1 MQLLNKK
8 RRRVTINI
16 TSLIDVVLL
25 LLIFFMVST
34 NFIEQPG
41 MKLDLPDSETASSSA
56 AGNELEVIVQSD
68 GNLFLNGEAITIEEL
83 RIQFEKFAVE
93 SSAQSLFLKADKNVT
108 HGTVVEVMDIA
119 RVTGIQK
126 IIIASTKKAE

>member
-56 AGNELEVIVQSD
+56 RNELEVIIQSD
-68 GNLFLNGEAITIEEL
+68 GSLFLNGEAITIEEL
-83 RIQFEKFAVE
+83 RIRFEKFAVE

-108 HGTVVEVMDIA
+108 HGTVVGVMDIA
-119 RVTGIQK
+119 RLTGIQK

>member
-56 AGNELEVIVQSD
+56 GNDLEVIVQSD
-68 GNLFLNGEAITIEEL
+68 GDIFLNGNAITIEEL
-83 RIQFEKFAVE
+83 RLQFKQIAVE
-93 SSAQSLFLKADKNVT
+93 SSEQSLLLKADKSVT
-108 HGTVVEVMDIA
+108 HGTVMEVMDIA
-119 RVTGIQK
+119 RVNGIQT
-126 IIIASTKKAE
+126 IIIASTKKSE

>member
-1 MQLLNKK
+1 MQLLDKK

-41 MKLDLPDSETASSSA
+41 MKLDLPDSETASSSLR
-56 AGNELEVIVQSD
+56 NELEVIIQPD
-68 GNLFLNGEAITIEEL
+68 GDLFLNGETVTIEEL
-83 RIQFEKFAVE
+83 RTKFEKFATG

-108 HGTVVEVMDIA
+108 HGTVVEIMDIA
-119 RVTGIQK
+119 RVNGIQK

>member
-56 AGNELEVIVQSD
+56 GNDLEVIVQSD
-68 GNLFLNGEAITIEEL
+68 GDIFLNGNAITIEEL
-83 RIQFEKFAVE
+83 RLQFKQIAVE
-93 SSAQSLFLKADKNVT
+93 SAEQSLLLKADKSVT
-108 HGTVVEVMDIA
+108 HGTVMEVMDIA
-119 RVTGIQK
+119 RVNGIQT
-126 IIIASTKKAE
+126 IIIASTKKSE

>member
-8 RRRVTINI
+8 RRRVAINI

-56 AGNELEVIVQSD
+56 GNDLEVIIQPD
-68 GNLFLNGEAITIEEL
+68 GDIFFNGNAITIEDL
-83 RIQFEKFAVE
+83 RAQFEKLAGE
-93 SSAQSLFLKADKNVT
+93 SSDQSLLLKADKSVT
-108 HGTVVEVMDIA
+108 HGTVMEVMDIA
-119 RVTGIQK
+119 RINGIQK
-126 IIIASTKKAE
+126 IIIASTKKAK

>member
-34 NFIEQPG
+34 NFLEQPG
-41 MKLDLPDSETASSSA
+41 MKLELPDSETASSSTR
-56 AGNELEVIVQSD
+56 NELEVIIQSD
-68 GNLFLNGEAITIEEL
+68 GSLFLNGNAITIEEL
-83 RIQFEKFAVE
+83 RIKFEQRTDK
-93 SSAQSLFLKADKNVT
+93 SSDQSLLLKADKNVT
-108 HGTVVEVMDIA
+108 HGAVMEVMDVA
-119 RVTGIQK
+119 RVNGIQK
-126 IIIASTKKAE
+126 IIIASTKKSK

>member
-41 MKLDLPDSETASSSA
+41 MKLDLPDSETASYS
-56 AGNELEVIVQSD
+56 AGNDLEVIVQSD
-68 GNLFLNGEAITIEEL
+68 GDIFLNGNAITIEEL
-83 RIQFEKFAVE
+83 RLQFKQIAVE
-93 SSAQSLFLKADKNVT
+93 SSEQSLLLKADKSVT
-108 HGTVVEVMDIA
+108 HGTVMEVMDIA
-119 RVTGIQK
+119 RVNGIQT
-126 IIIASTKKAE
+126 IIIASTKKSE

>member
-1 MQLLNKK
+1 MQLLDKK

-41 MKLDLPDSETASSSA
+41 MKLDLPDSETASSSLR
-56 AGNELEVIVQSD
+56 NELEVIIQPD
-68 GNLFLNGEAITIEEL
+68 GDLFLNGETVTIEEL
-83 RIQFEKFAVE
+83 RTKFEKFAAG

-108 HGTVVEVMDIA
+108 HGTVVEIMDIA
-119 RVTGIQK
+119 RVNGIQK

>member
-41 MKLDLPDSETASSSA
+41 MKLDLPDSESASSSS
-56 AGNELEVIVQSD
+56 GNDLEVIIQPD
-68 GNLFLNGEAITIEEL
+68 GDIFFNGNAITMEEL
-83 RIQFEKFAVE
+83 RAQFEKVAGE
-93 SSAQSLFLKADKNVT
+93 SSDGSLLLKADKSVT
-108 HGTVVEVMDIA
+108 HGDVMEVIDIA
-119 RVTGIQK
+119 RINGIQK
-126 IIIASTKKAE
+126 IIIASTKKTK

>member
-8 RRRVTINI
+8 RRRVVINI

-41 MKLDLPDSETASSSA
+41 MKLELPDSETASSSTR
-56 AGNELEVIVQSD
+56 NELEVIIQSD
-68 GNLFLNGEAITIEEL
+68 GSIFLNGEAISIDKL
-83 RIQFEKFAVE
+83 RIQFEEYVAE
-93 SSAQSLFLKADKNVT
+93 SSDRSLFLKADKNVT
-108 HGTVVEVMDIA
+108 HGVVVEVMDIA
-119 RVTGIQK
+119 RLNGIQK
-126 IIIASTKKAE
+126 IIIASTKKVE

>member
-41 MKLDLPDSETASSSA
+41 MKLDLPDSETASSSV
-56 AGNELEVIVQSD
+56 GNELEVIIQPD
-68 GNLFLNGEAITIEEL
+68 GDIFFNGNAITIDDL
-83 RIQFEKFAVE
+83 RAQFEKLTGE
-93 SSAQSLFLKADKNVT
+93 SSDRSLLLKADKSVT
-108 HGTVVEVMDIA
+108 HGTVMEVMDIA
-119 RVTGIQK
+119 RINGIQK
-126 IIIASTKKAE
+126 IIIASTKKTK

>member
-8 RRRVTINI
+8 RRRVAINI

-41 MKLDLPDSETASSSA
+41 MKLDLPDSDSASSST
-56 AGNELEVIVQSD
+56 GNDLEVIIQPD
-68 GNLFLNGEAITIEEL
+68 GDIFFNGNAITIDDL
-83 RIQFEKFAVE
+83 RAQFEKLAGE
-93 SSAQSLFLKADKNVT
+93 SSDRSLLLKADKSVT
-108 HGTVVEVMDIA
+108 HGAVMEVMDIA
-119 RVTGIQK
+119 RINGIQK
-126 IIIASTKKAE
+126 IIIASTKKAK

>member
-56 AGNELEVIVQSD
+56 AGNELEVIIQSD
-68 GNLFLNGEAITIEEL
+68 GSLFLNGEALTIEEL

-119 RVTGIQK
+119 RLTGIEK

>member
-41 MKLDLPDSETASSSA
+41 MKLDLPDSESASSS
-56 AGNELEVIVQSD
+56 AGNELEVIIQPD
-68 GNLFLNGEAITIEEL
+68 GDIFFNGNAITIEDL
-83 RIQFEKFAVE
+83 RAQFEQLTGE
-93 SSAQSLFLKADKNVT
+93 SSDQSLLLKADKSVT
-108 HGTVVEVMDIA
+108 HGTVIEVMDIA
-119 RVTGIQK
+119 RINGIQK
-126 IIIASTKKAE
+126 IIIASTKKAK

>member
-68 GNLFLNGEAITIEEL
+68 GSLFLNGEAIKIEEL
-83 RIQFEKFAVE
+83 RIQFEKFATE
-93 SSAQSLFLKADKNVT
+93 FSTQSLFLKADKNVT
-108 HGTVVEVMDIA
+108 HGIVMEVMDIA
-119 RVTGIQK
+119 RLTGIQK

>member
-41 MKLDLPDSETASSSA
+41 MKLDLPDSETASSSV
-56 AGNELEVIVQSD
+56 GNELEVIIQPD
-68 GNLFLNGEAITIEEL
+68 GDIFFNGNAITIDDL
-83 RIQFEKFAVE
+83 RAQFEKLAGE
-93 SSAQSLFLKADKNVT
+93 SSDGSLLLKADKSVT
-108 HGTVVEVMDIA
+108 HGTVMEVMDIA
-119 RVTGIQK
+119 RINGIQK
-126 IIIASTKKAE
+126 IIIASTKKTK

>member
-56 AGNELEVIVQSD
+56 RNELEVIIQSD
-68 GNLFLNGEAITIEEL
+68 GSIFLNGEAITIEEL
-83 RIQFEKFAVE
+83 RMNFEKFVTE
-93 SSAQSLFLKADKNVT
+93 SSAHSLFLKADKNVA

-119 RVTGIQK
+119 RLKGIQK
-126 IIIASTKKAE
+126 IIIASTKIAE

>member
-68 GNLFLNGEAITIEEL
+68 GSLFLNGEAIKIEEL
-83 RIQFEKFAVE
+83 RIQFEKFATE
-93 SSAQSLFLKADKNVT
+93 SSPQSLFLKADKNVT
-108 HGTVVEVMDIA
+108 HGIVMEVMDIA
-119 RVTGIQK
+119 RLTGIQK